1 MEVIRDSNLK
11 LEDLITKAPR
21 VMVVVSTK
29 WCNPC
34 IKMVPTFEDLE
45 KEIPDMKFFKVDA
58 TEDQPAFI
66 SAMGIRSVP
75 TMLLYKDG
83 ILKDNINGARTK
95 DELKIAID
103 RANK

>member
-11 LEDLITKAPR
+11 LEDLTTKAPK
-21 VMVVVSTK
+21 VMVIISTK
-29 WCNPC
+29 WCAPC
-34 IKMVPTFEDLE
+34 NKMIPIFEELE
-45 KEIPDMKFFKVDA
+45 KEISDMKIFKVDA

-83 ILKDNINGARTK
+83 IMKDNINGARTK
-95 DELKIAID
+95 EELKVAID